1 MAQVIA
7 ILNPKGGSGKT
18 TLVTNLAR
26 AFQLRGATVL
36 LIDTDRQ
43 GTVRDWR
50 AVADDELNMPTVV
63 GMDRPIIHK
72 EIPGIAHAFDY
83 ILIDGVGTLQD
94 MMVSS
99 IKAADLILI
108 PVQPSSA
115 DIWAADELIDMIKAR
130 QELTDGLPKA
140 AFVISRQKKN
150 TILAGAIHAAL
161 EKKDIPVFEG
171 RTSDLVA
178 YPTALSNGSTVLD
191 HEPEGNAAGEVEVI
205 FANTLEL
212 LEKPTHTNPE

>member
-26 AFQLRGATVL
+26 AFQHEHATVL
-36 LIDTDRQ
+36 VVDTDRQ

-50 AVADDELNMPTVV
+50 AVANDKLNMPTVV
-63 GMDRPIIHK
+63 GMDRPVIHK
-72 EIPGIAHAFDY
+72 EIPSISHAFDY

-94 MMVSS
+94 MLVSS

-108 PVQPSSA
+108 PVQPSGA
-115 DIWAADELIDMIKAR
+115 DIWAADELVDMIKAR
-130 QELTDGLPKA
+130 QELTNGRPKA

-150 TILAGAIHAAL
+150 TILAGAVQDAL
-161 EKKDIPVFEG
+161 ASKGISVLPS

-178 YPTALSNGSTVLD
+178 YPTALSKGSTVLD
-191 HEPEGNAAGEVEVI
+191 YEPDGNAAQEIKGI
-205 FANTLEL
+205 YSGALEL
-212 LEKPTHTNPE
+212 LAAPTTHRN

>member
-26 AFQLRGATVL
+26 AFQHEQATVL
-36 LIDTDRQ
+36 VVDTDRQ

-50 AVADDELNMPTVV
+50 AVANDEFNMPTVV

-72 EIPGIAHAFDY
+72 EIPSIEHAFDY

-94 MMVSS
+94 MLVSS

-108 PVQPSSA
+108 PVQPSGA
-115 DIWAADELIDMIKAR
+115 DIWAADELVDMIKAR
-130 QELTDGLPKA
+130 QELTNGRPKA

-150 TILAGAIHAAL
+150 TILAGAIQAAL
-161 EKKDIPVFEG
+161 ASKGIGVLPS

-178 YPTALSNGSTVLD
+178 YPTALSKGSTVLD
-191 HEPEGNAAGEVEVI
+191 YEPDGNAAQEIKGI
-205 FANTLEL
+205 YAGALEL
-212 LEKPTHTNPE
+212 LAEPTMHGN